1 MRKFTL
7 FLALM
12 VAMVTTAFAQT
23 VVSNLS
29 DFKSDKCY
37 TVTTP
42 SRGGW
47 AVNSDASQFC
57 STNDAGLG
65 TESDATDV
73 NQQFA
78 VLSVNGED
86 YFLYSVGAK
95 KFIKHDRTLSA
106 VSGDA
111 IEFADAS
118 KEGAGRVRVNF
129 KGIENSYINL
139 GGSNQMSV
147 DWWGT
152 IDAGN
157 AVQFLEVADFDATE
171 ALNLLNSKVE
181 LVYVYQYE
189 GKEISRQTVDVMVG
203 EAYPAINA
211 PYGFTADAPQGVVEA
226 AGEKI
231 VECTFAGYPF
241 EYAESVDA
249 ITTWYYIQ
257 MHSNNKKFI
266 QYVDGANNIEWAD
279 AEVAEGEENSYIWA
293 FVGTP
298 ATGFKLVNYA
308 ATVEKALCSDGSS
321 DPAMGAFAN
330 GVNWVPA
337 ASDVVGDAFFCLQYP
352 GSSNYM
358 NAQNG
363 KVAYWNDNDAGST
376 LQLTVAEPVVA
387 TPEPVTFDIY
397 ALDDSM
403 NPSPLEGTVS
413 KLGYVVFAASDN
425 NAVLAEAADAP
436 KVCIF
441 DPAMGGAVAEAS
453 SIMFGDLLGNG
464 MQLVAVQFD
473 GFATPGAYMVYAPA
487 GAFTVNGQPNE
498 EIVSAQFTI
507 PAPVVK
513 VFEVESVTPANNA
526 EVEAINKIEIK
537 FTEDIYLSMDD
548 RGNFYPVN
556 LVDENNNVIELTTS
570 DDANI
575 YSKAVFTP
583 AEPITAAGTY
593 TLDLS
598 QIKLDGGVCEG
609 SYSWTVV
616 APAAEPGIDTSK
628 EYYLYSSYNWGMNSG
643 YLTIGTKSGSNY
655 GQVYM
660 DSNKK
665 QSFKLTPSGDG
676 YVVSRLADMGGMS
689 YPEYLDCSHAYN
701 VGNNAMSGSV
711 LYFELNTNG
720 KYYIRSAN
728 GYFKADKIDY
738 TTTDWAYHVFSN
750 GDMTSAM
757 EWELVPAIDEEPTT
771 PAVAPV
777 IQTIS
782 PAAGAVVEGGV
793 SEIVITFDKE
803 IKSVSSGAQIKVK
816 LGAATTRAYG
826 SNATIDGC
834 TVTFKFGDG
843 GQFGFT
849 TIEDAGE
856 YSVEIPAS
864 LCTSED
870 GGASEAF
877 SYKFT
882 IAAPVVEP
890 GIDTSKEY
898 YLYSSYNWGMNSGY
912 LTIGTK
918 SGSNYGQVYMDSN
931 KKQSFKLTPSG
942 DGYVVSRLADMGG
955 MSYPE
960 YLDCS
965 HAYNVGNNAMSGS
978 VLYFELNTNGKYYI
992 RSANGYFKADK
1003 IDYTTTD
1010 WAYHVFSNGDMTSAM
1025 EWELVPAIDE
1035 EPTTP
1040 AVAPVIQTISPAAGA
1055 VVEGGV
1061 SEIVITFDKEIKSVS
1076 SGAQIKVKLGA
1087 ATTRAY
1093 GSNATID
1100 GCTVTFKFGDGG
1112 QFGFT
1117 TIEDAGE
1124 YSVEIP
1130 ASLCTSEDGGASEAF
1145 SYKFTI
1151 AAPAELPALE
1161 STKYD
1166 RNPLETSYDFTTG
1179 LMGKFLLSGVKIYFG
1194 EVVKKYTT
1202 DLSGDYGQILD
1213 ADGNVVAT
1221 LDKCMGANGTMN
1233 DFATPYTTTP
1243 ITAAGTYKVVVKSG
1257 VILSADGTKEY
1268 KGGEFTF
1275 TVEKA
1280 AVEVI
1285 PSAEDGFFWNASYSH
1300 VDEFNKQVIT
1310 VKNADNDVVIN
1321 NEVKA
1326 TLTCGENVYEATV
1339 TVEKFDNIQEIT
1351 LAFDGEFVEGKYTL
1365 DVPAGLF
1372 TVDGVANEAYAQS
1385 TFTYRKPQLEIT
1397 RDFDSWES
1405 YLDQVW
1411 YMPKG
1416 AIITI
1421 ANAQSVEV
1429 DDTKVATIAVGESV
1443 YNSTLSYYYDEWSNA
1458 YYIELMF
1465 EDFYAEG
1472 FEFVKGDYTFTLP
1485 AGLYTVNGVANE
1497 EAVKAYTYGDPIVE
1511 EFSVTEILPAA
1522 GSVLESLDAIAI
1534 TFSNGAQPD
1543 ILPVTCG
1550 DATYYFVS
1558 MYGMYVAVDLMSYEP
1573 IVITEPG
1580 TYTLDLSEL
1589 EGLVGEKVFSW
1600 TIAEAVEEPVDY
1612 TPTYTGTVERNDRNV
1627 TAVTL
1632 GDNRYDLLTPE
1643 QSSCYVDATETVTFT
1658 VVAGATVKASVEHK
1672 GEWVHHSVYI
1682 DLDGDGF
1689 TSGLEEGSEWKPA
1702 GDLVTYSFYN
1712 NNGSSDEY
1720 GYNSVGTYMSGMD
1733 RHVPEMPEFT
1743 APTTPGIYRIRF
1755 VQDWCSID
1763 PNGDSDGKFGDFMAN
1778 GGQIVDV
1785 MLEVVEGTTDGIE
1798 EVDAEAEKVIYD
1810 LTGRRILEIT
1820 KSGIYV
1826 VNGKKVIV
1834 K

>member
-616 APAAEPGIDTSK
+616 APAA
-628 EYYLYSSYNWGMNSG
+628 
-643 YLTIGTKSGSNY
+643 
-655 GQVYM
+655 
-660 DSNKK
+660 
-665 QSFKLTPSGDG
+665 
-676 YVVSRLADMGGMS
+676 
-689 YPEYLDCSHAYN
+689 
-701 VGNNAMSGSV
+701 
-711 LYFELNTNG
+711 
-720 KYYIRSAN
+720 
-728 GYFKADKIDY
+728 
-738 TTTDWAYHVFSN
+738 
-750 GDMTSAM
+750 
-757 EWELVPAIDEEPTT
+757 
-771 PAVAPV
+771 
-777 IQTIS
+777 
-782 PAAGAVVEGGV
+782 
-793 SEIVITFDKE
+793 
-803 IKSVSSGAQIKVK
+803 
-816 LGAATTRAYG
+816 
-826 SNATIDGC
+826 
-834 TVTFKFGDG
+834 
-843 GQFGFT
+843 
-849 TIEDAGE
+849 
-856 YSVEIPAS
+856 
-864 LCTSED
+864 
-870 GGASEAF
+870 
-877 SYKFT
+877 
-882 IAAPVVEP
+882 EP

>member
-12 VAMVTTAFAQT
+12 VTMVTTAFAQT
-23 VVSNLS
+23 PVLELSAEQIGSYPYQLEDEDAAKVFALTDLTVAVKINTASVSGRRGLFVTSDPTLAKNTAAEGTSSRYVAYGLNAENISYLASWRAGDRFSGSAKFAANSEVVCVYVINPTNGKFELYFNGALDRSWSGTNPNGFMNGYEIATPAMVKAAHANANIYIGGGVSSEGNDEVFDGTIIGVKVYEGALS
-29 DFKSDKCY
+29 VAEIAAISFEDPALLAAAQAEFNSAY
-37 TVTTP
+37 TAAQAILDEAEL
-42 SRGGW
+42 
-47 AVNSDASQFC
+47 AVNSTELPLQVDNANAAYYLWSNAPEPNEGHIKFLLDG
-57 STNDAGLG
+57 STGTYDGKDFFHTQWSNPVPAAPHYIEVDLG
-65 TESDATDV
+65 VDNE
-73 NQQFA
+73 
-78 VLSVNGED
+78 LS
-86 YFLYSVGAK
+86 
-95 KFIKHDRTLSA
+95 
-106 VSGDA
+106 
-111 IEFADAS
+111 EFAFS
-118 KEGAGRVRVNF
+118 YSTRNFGGADDYPNV
-129 KGIENSYINL
+129 IQIT
-139 GGSNQMSV
+139 GSNDKQNYNEIYTVSDLPASSNTSWSSGNIVATTAYRYIRFNVTKTQQSNRTYWHMSEFDIYTNEISV
-147 DWWGT
+147 ADKYK
-152 IDAGN
+152 
-157 AVQFLEVADFDATE
+157 AVANEVAALKNTCDSYADNATYGIAKLTAAAE
-171 ALNLLNSKVE
+171 
-181 LVYVYQYE
+181 
-189 GKEISRQTVDVMVG
+189 
-203 EAYPAINA
+203 AINA
-211 PYGFTADAPQGVVEA
+211 LVETVNAGVAV
-226 AGEKI
+226 
-231 VECTFAGYPF
+231 
-241 EYAESVDA
+241 
-249 ITTWYYIQ
+249 
-257 MHSNNKKFI
+257 
-266 QYVDGANNIEWAD
+266 
-279 AEVAEGEENSYIWA
+279 
-293 FVGTP
+293 
-298 ATGFKLVNYA
+298 
-308 ATVEKALCSDGSS
+308 
-321 DPAMGAFAN
+321 
-330 GVNWVPA
+330 
-337 ASDVVGDAFFCLQYP
+337 
-352 GSSNYM
+352 
-358 NAQNG
+358 
-363 KVAYWNDNDAGST
+363 
-376 LQLTVAEPVVA
+376 
-387 TPEPVTFDIY
+387 EPVTFDIY
-397 ALDDSM
+397 ALDDYM
-403 NPSPLEGTVS
+403 NPSLLEGTVS
-413 KLGYVVFAASDN
+413 KLGFVVFAASDN
-425 NAVLAEAADAP
+425 NAALAEAADAP

-473 GFATPGAYMVYAPA
+473 GFATPGTYMVYAPA
-487 GAFTVNGQPNE
+487 GAFTVNGQPSE
-498 EIVSAQFTI
+498 EIISAQFTI
-507 PAPVVK
+507 PAPAVK
-513 VFEVESVTPANNA
+513 VFEVESVTPANGA

-537 FTEDIYLSMDD
+537 FTEDIFLSMDN
-548 RGNFYPVN
+548 RGSFYPVN

-570 DDANI
+570 DDVNI

-616 APAAEPGIDTSK
+616 APVVEPGIDTSK

-918 SGSNYGQVYMDSN
+918 SGSNYGQVYMAN
-931 KKQSFKLTPSG
+931 EKQQSFKLTPSG

-1179 LMGKFLLSGVKIYFG
+1179 LLGKYLLSGVKIYFG

-1339 TVEKFDNIQEIT
+1339 TVEKYDNVQEIT
-1351 LAFDGEFVEGKYTL
+1351 LAFDGEFVEGKYAL

-1397 RDFDSWES
+1397 RDFDTWES

-1443 YNSTLSYYYDEWSNA
+1443 YNSTLSYYYDEQSNA

-1497 EAVKAYTYGDPIVE
+1497 EAVKTYTYGDPIVE
-1511 EFSVTEILPAA
+1511 EFSVTEILPAS
-1522 GSVLESLDAIAI
+1522 GSELESLDAISI
-1534 TFSNGAQPD
+1534 TFSNGMKPD
-1543 ILPVTCG
+1543 MLPITCG
-1550 DATYYFVS
+1550 EKTYNFIYMSGV
-1558 MYGMYVAVDLMSYEP
+1558 YVPVDMNYEP

-1580 TYTLDLSEL
+1580 TYTLDLSNL
-1589 EGLVGEKVFSW
+1589 EGLTGDKVFSW
-1600 TIAEAVEEPVDY
+1600 I
-1612 TPTYTGTVERNDRNV
+1612 
-1627 TAVTL
+1627 
-1632 GDNRYDLLTPE
+1632 
-1643 QSSCYVDATETVTFT
+1643 
-1658 VVAGATVKASVEHK
+1658 
-1672 GEWVHHSVYI
+1672 I
-1682 DLDGDGF
+1682 
-1689 TSGLEEGSEWKPA
+1689 
-1702 GDLVTYSFYN
+1702 
-1712 NNGSSDEY
+1712 
-1720 GYNSVGTYMSGMD
+1720 
-1733 RHVPEMPEFT
+1733 
-1743 APTTPGIYRIRF
+1743 
-1755 VQDWCSID
+1755 
-1763 PNGDSDGKFGDFMAN
+1763 
-1778 GGQIVDV
+1778 
-1785 MLEVVEGTTDGIE
+1785 VEGTTDGIE
-1798 EVDAEAEKVIYD
+1798 EVETEAEKVIYD